1 MRISVLCVLSG
12 LIAGCTTGAVTVP
25 RDQIL
30 YEVPSSP
37 ARAAPQ
43 TGFTQGEPRP
53 TDDFTGRIEAALAE
67 PAEGAAAAGGA
78 GTAGANAQIVTPRIE
93 GSPLNDDHL
102 NLNQYT
108 LEQQRIDAA
117 IAERELAAAREQLV
131 IVTPGETVPE
141 VRGVN
146 VALFASQTTHAVGE
160 KRYSRSINPF
170 RSRGRCARYPS
181 PDAAQR
187 AFLAEGGP
195 ERDPLNLDPDG
206 DGFACGWDPEPYR
219 RLVQ

>member
-1 MRISVLCVLSG
+1 MRILVLSILGG
-12 LIAGCTTGAVTVP
+12 LIAGCTSGVISVP

-30 YEVPSSP
+30 YEVPSSM
-37 ARAAPQ
+37 ARATPQ
-43 TGFTQGEPRP
+43 AGFAQPEAAEPESV
-53 TDDFTGRIEAALAE
+53 DDFTGRIEATLAE
-67 PAEGAAAAGGA
+67 PAQAEAVAESAGGRLVATPQPA
-78 GTAGANAQIVTPRIE
+78 GT
-93 GSPLNDDHL
+93 PLDDDHL

-146 VALFASQTTHAVGE
+146 VALFANQTTHAVGE
-160 KRYSRSINPF
+160 KRYSRSAALLRP
-170 RSRGRCARYPS
+170 RSRCGRYAS
-181 PDAAQR
+181 ADAAQR

-195 ERDPLNLDPDG
+195 EHDALNLDPDG
-206 DGFACGWDPEPYR
+206 DGFACDWDPEPYR
-219 RLVQ
+219 RLAQ

>member
-1 MRISVLCVLSG
+1 MRILVLSILGG
-12 LIAGCTTGAVTVP
+12 LIAGCTSGAVSVP

-30 YEVPSSP
+30 YEVPSS
-37 ARAAPQ
+37 
-43 TGFTQGEPRP
+43 TQAGAQPRFAQSGRSGSASG
-53 TDDFTGRIEAALAE
+53 DFTGRIEAALAA
-67 PAEGAAAAGGA
+67 PAADSAEAP
-78 GTAGANAQIVTPRIE
+78 TIVTPNVE
-93 GSPLNDDHL
+93 GTPLDDDHL
-102 NLNQYT
+102 NLNEYT

-146 VALFASQTTHAVGE
+146 VALFANQTTHAVGE

-170 RSRGRCARYPS
+170 RSRGRCARYAS
-181 PDAAQR
+181 ADAAQR

-219 RLVQ
+219 RLAQ